1 MGPSRQSVLAVA
13 LAAAGL
19 FRVSD
24 GVFLRQ
30 QRGLEEPAGVGKK
43 GYKQVLHNYQ
53 NVQYYADFQI
63 GGQEIAGIFDTGSFE
78 LVVRSA
84 RCKQCV
90 HPTAPFD
97 HSLSKTYEHNGTVT
111 KHVYGSG
118 PCISVLGYDT
128 VSVGDLHAKEQA
140 LWEIMD
146 HRIQILDTAKF
157 AAIVGIGPNFGFG
170 NKERTLLMSFGVEE
184 FSICLQKPSNSV
196 GYLHWGLPVN
206 EDGSPAGLK
215 KGEYVTAQVFG
226 KHHWA
231 TKLENVSFA
240 GANVG
245 AAAICGGKNSC
256 SAIVDSGTSLIAA
269 PGLALMQLSEQMS
282 PIMEDCSNLH
292 QLPTLRFVVDGVPF
306 ELPPKAYVMR
316 VKGASLEANDIW
328 DVLFFKPKIRKLDMC
343 MPAFMQLDMESSH
356 GPVWILGM
364 PFFRYFHTTFD
375 RKNKV
380 MHFARAGPDCEPAPL
395 VVPDHSEK
403 AGNKTESLLG
413 IRSEEDNSPLEVDLA
428 NLVPPTLSEQI
439 DFPFASNGLYDL

>member
-1 MGPSRQSVLAVA
+1 MAPSRRNVLGLVLAATGLAPVA
-13 LAAAGL
+13 N
-19 FRVSD
+19 
-24 GVFLRQ
+24 GVNLRQ
-30 QRGLEEPAGVGKK
+30 QRGSLENLDVPKK
-43 GYKQVLHNYQ
+43 GFKQVLHNYQ

-63 GGQEIAGIFDTGSFE
+63 GGQEISGIFDTGSFE
-78 LVVRSA
+78 LVVRSS
-84 RCKQCV
+84 RCKECV
-90 HPTAPFD
+90 HPTNPFD
-97 HSLSKTYEHNGTVT
+97 YKLSDTYVANGTVT

-128 VSVGDLHAKEQA
+128 VSVGDLHAPGQA

-170 NKERTLLMSFGVEE
+170 NKEKTLLMSFGIEE
-184 FSICLQKPSNSV
+184 FSICLQKPAASE

-206 EDGSPAGLK
+206 DDGSPAGLK
-215 KGEYVTAQVFG
+215 KGEYATAQVFG
-226 KHHWA
+226 QHHWA
-231 TKLENVSFA
+231 TKMENVTFA
-240 GANVG
+240 AYGKEPQEM
-245 AAAICGGKNSC
+245 ICGGAAPC

-269 PGLALMQLSEQMS
+269 PGIALMQLSDQLD

-292 QLPTLRFVVDGVPF
+292 SLPTLRFTIDGHAF
-306 ELPPKAYVMR
+306 ELPPQAYVMR
-316 VKGASLEANDIW
+316 VTGASLEAQDIW

-375 RKNKV
+375 RTNKV
-380 MHFARAGPDCEPAPL
+380 MHFAKAGKGCEPEPL
-395 VVPDHSEK
+395 QAMGKP
-403 AGNKTESLLG
+403 AGNKTEALLSM
-413 IRSEEDNSPLEVDLA
+413 RSVEDNTALEVDLK

-439 DFPFASNGLYDL
+439 DFPFGSNGLYEL